1 MDVDKEDGV
10 DDVDQAVINK
20 TQYIQGGVDVDQED
34 GVDVD
39 QAVIDKARHIQGG
52 VVRDTRIRMQTS
64 CLSHSATLS
73 LTLLLYQRII
83 IFTFQYL

>member
-1 MDVDKEDGV
+1 MDVDEEDGVDVDQEDGV

-20 TQYIQGGVDVDQED
+20 
-34 GVDVD
+34 
-39 QAVIDKARHIQGG
+39 ARHIQGS

-73 LTLLLYQRII
+73 LTLSKNNHIYFSVSIGDW
-83 IFTFQYL
+83 FQGPTPTSTPISGP